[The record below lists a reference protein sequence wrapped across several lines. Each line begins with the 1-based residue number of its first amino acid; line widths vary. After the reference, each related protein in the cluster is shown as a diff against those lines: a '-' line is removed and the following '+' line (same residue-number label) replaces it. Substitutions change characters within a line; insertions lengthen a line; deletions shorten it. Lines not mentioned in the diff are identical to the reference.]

1 MSIVKGDLAKTA
13 ADALVNAAAGT
24 LQMSGGVAAALRKQG
39 GKDVEEEALELAP
52 IEVGQ
57 VIATT
62 AGKLN
67 AKFVLH
73 AAVIAKPGAQASA
86 ESIRKSLRNALDLAD
101 SLDCQTIGIPAL
113 GCGAGGFDKTEGA
126 RLILSALSDFSAQ
139 SLQHAFV
146 VLHSD
151 ETLKAFE
158 TVASELGIKTVP
170 YVPPKALSVESSDES
185 RPSEESDEVLPEG
198 EAV

>member
-1 MSIVKGDLAKTA
+1 MQLSIAKGDLSKTA
-13 ADALVNAAAGT
+13 ADALVNAADTSLKMG
-24 LQMSGGVAAALRKQG
+24 GGVAAALRKQG

-73 AAVIAKPGAQASA
+73 VAVIVKPGSPATTETVAKGLRSA
-86 ESIRKSLRNALDLAD
+86 LELAD
-101 SLDCQTIGIPAL
+101 SLDCQTIALPAI
-113 GCGAGGFDKTEGA
+113 GCGAGGLALPDGA
-126 RLILSALSDFSAQ
+126 NAILSTLKSFAPQNLR
-139 SLQHAFV
+139 HAFV

-151 ETLKAFE
+151 D
-158 TVASELGIKTVP
+158 
-170 YVPPKALSVESSDES
+170 ALSAFDSVSSQLGVPSVKYVAPVAAPSADS
-185 RPSEESDEVLPEG
+185 DDDSKDPSEGTD
-198 EAV
+198 A